1 MNKRIGKKD
10 AILLVIVFLFLVLLF
25 GFFTFVL
32 PKKGNKVK
40 IEVNKKVYGVYDL
53 SVNQEIEIMDED
65 GKLINKLIIKDGF
78 ADMVEAECPDLLC
91 VHQKAISKSKE
102 SIVCLPNR
110 VVVTVLSEETDLD
123 GVSN

>member
-25 GFFTFVL
+25 CFFTFVL

>member
-1 MNKRIGKKD
+1 M
-10 AILLVIVFLFLVLLF
+10 
-25 GFFTFVL
+25 
-32 PKKGNKVK
+32 
-40 IEVNKKVYGVYDL
+40 NKKVYGVYDL
-53 SVNQEIEIMDED
+53 SVDQEIEIMDED

>member
-10 AILLVIVFLFLVLLF
+10 AILLGIVFLFLTFLF
-25 GFFTFVL
+25 CLFTFVL

-65 GKLINKLIIKDGF
+65 GKLINKLIIKDGA

-91 VHQKAISKSKE
+91 VHQKSISKNKE

>member
-10 AILLVIVFLFLVLLF
+10 AILLGIVFLFLTFLF
-25 GFFTFVL
+25 CLFTFVL

-40 IEVNKKVYGVYDL
+40 IEVNKMVYGVYDL
-53 SVNQEIEIMDED
+53 SVDQEIEIMDED
-65 GKLINKLIIKDGF
+65 GKPINKLIIKDGV

-91 VHQKAISKSKE
+91 VHQKSISKNKE